1 MAGGAGFIGSHTVD
15 RLLREGY
22 EVVVLDNL
30 RSGRLENLA
39 QHADRGNFCFVRGDV
54 RDSRLV
60 KELVGNV
67 DAVLSLAALVS
78 VPESVADPVLAEDI
92 NVRGTLNL
100 LRACVSSNVKRFV
113 YASSCAVYGDAEKM
127 PIAEDCPKA
136 PMSPYGAS
144 KLAAEKEVYA
154 FNEKFGLETVCLRY
168 FNVYGPRQ
176 LYNQYSGVITQ
187 FLKRIKENAP
197 LVIFGDGEQTR
208 DFVYVEDVVEANL
221 LALKC
226 AMAVGGVFNIGTGV
240 GTSVNKLADM
250 LLDVVGKKNAAIV
263 RCEARKGD
271 IRHSVAD
278 ISKARERL
286 GYSPKTQLKDGL
298 RKLLSKD

>member
-1 MAGGAGFIGSHTVD
+1 MTGGAGFIGSHTVD
-15 RLLREGY
+15 RLLSEGY
-22 EVVVLDNL
+22 EVIVLDSL
-30 RSGRLENLA
+30 RSGRLENLS
-39 QHADRGNFCFVRGDV
+39 QHADNGNFCFVRGDV

-100 LRACVSSNVKRFV
+100 LRACVGSNVKRFV
-113 YASSCAVYGDAEKM
+113 YASSCAIYGDAEKI
-127 PIAEDCPKA
+127 PIAEDCSTA

-176 LYNQYSGVITQ
+176 TYNQYSGVITQ
-187 FLKRIKENAP
+187 FLKRIEENAP

-226 AMAVGGVFNIGTGV
+226 AMAVGGFLILELVWV
-240 GTSVNKLADM
+240 
-250 LLDVVGKKNAAIV
+250 
-263 RCEARKGD
+263 
-271 IRHSVAD
+271 
-278 ISKARERL
+278 
-286 GYSPKTQLKDGL
+286 L
-298 RKLLSKD
+298 R